1 MDKRN
6 QSQPDQEPKAP
17 AKLVTDLKD
26 LHKEHI
32 FVPPKVD
39 QSILNAAREHLEK
52 TSREPAEQE
61 TAGQPWIPKWAPW
74 PAAAA
79 SLMLL
84 LFLTLPGEKQALP
97 SALAK
102 TSAPSGIIALNQ
114 EPSSPTKKA
123 TKISPKDINK
133 DGQVDILDAFTLASR
148 IKAGAAIEENWDIN
162 GDGQVNQADVEEIS
176 AFAVKLDPE
185 DKS

>member
-39 QSILNAAREHLEK
+39 QSILNAARKQLGE
-52 TSREPAEQE
+52 TSREPVEQE
-61 TAGQPWIPKWAPW
+61 AAAQPWSPQWAPW
-74 PAAAA
+74 AAAAA

-84 LFLTLPGEKQALP
+84 LFLTLPGEKHTSP
-97 SALAK
+97 SA
-102 TSAPSGIIALNQ
+102 SAEEVAPKQKPSN
-114 EPSSPTKKA
+114 PTTKA
-123 TKISPKDINK
+123 TMISRKDINK

-148 IKAGAAIEENWDIN
+148 IQTGAIEENWDIN

-176 AFAVKLDPE
+176 AFAVKLEPK

>member
-1 MDKRN
+1 MDKQN
-6 QSQPDQEPKAP
+6 QSQPEQEPKAP
-17 AKLVTDLKD
+17 AKLVTDLKE

-61 TAGQPWIPKWAPW
+61 TAGQPWIPQWAPW
-74 PAAAA
+74 AAAAA

-84 LFLTLPGEKQALP
+84 LFLTLPGEKQTSP
-97 SALAK
+97 SAVAQ

-114 EPSSPTKKA
+114 EPSSPTTKA

-148 IKAGAAIEENWDIN
+148 IQTGSIEEKWDIN

-176 AFAVKLDPE
+176 AFAVKLEPK

>member
-39 QSILNAAREHLEK
+39 QSILNAAREQLEK

-61 TAGQPWIPKWAPW
+61 TVGQPWSPQWAPW
-74 PAAAA
+74 AAAA

-84 LFLTLPGEKQALP
+84 LFLTLPGEKQKPL
-97 SALAK
+97 
-102 TSAPSGIIALNQ
+102 
-114 EPSSPTKKA
+114 SPA
-123 TKISPKDINK
+123 TMISHKDINK
-133 DGQVDILDAFTLASR
+133 DGQVDILAAFTLASR

-176 AFAVKLDPE
+176 AFAVKLEPE
-185 DKS
+185 GKS

>member
-39 QSILNAAREHLEK
+39 QSILNAAREQLEE
-52 TSREPAEQE
+52 TSRESAEQE
-61 TAGQPWIPKWAPW
+61 TTRQPWIPQWAPW
-74 PAAAA
+74 AAAA

-84 LFLTLPGEKQALP
+84 LFLTLPGEKQKPL
-97 SALAK
+97 
-102 TSAPSGIIALNQ
+102 
-114 EPSSPTKKA
+114 SPA
-123 TKISPKDINK
+123 TMISHKDINK

>member
-6 QSQPDQEPKAP
+6 QSQPEQEPEAP

-39 QSILNAAREHLEK
+39 QSILNAAREQLEE

-61 TAGQPWIPKWAPW
+61 TARQPWIPQWAPW
-74 PAAAA
+74 AAAA

-84 LFLTLPGEKQALP
+84 LFLTLPGEKHTSP
-97 SALAK
+97 SALAEASV
-102 TSAPSGIIALNQ
+102 SAEEVAPKQKPL
-114 EPSSPTKKA
+114 SPA
-123 TKISPKDINK
+123 AMISRKDINK
-133 DGQVDILDAFTLASR
+133 DGQVDILDAFMLASR
-148 IKAGAAIEENWDIN
+148 IQTGAIEENWDIN

>member
-6 QSQPDQEPKAP
+6 QSQPEQEPEAP

-39 QSILNAAREHLEK
+39 QSILNAAREQLEE

-61 TAGQPWIPKWAPW
+61 TARQPWIPQWAPW
-74 PAAAA
+74 AAAA

-84 LFLTLPGEKQALP
+84 LFLTLPGEKHTSP

-102 TSAPSGIIALNQ
+102 ASVSAKEVALKQ
-114 EPSSPTKKA
+114 KPSSLA
-123 TKISPKDINK
+123 TMISRKDINK

-148 IKAGAAIEENWDIN
+148 IEHRTLEEKWDIN
-162 GDGQVNQADVEEIS
+162 GDGKVNQADVEEIS
-176 AFAVKLDPE
+176 AFAVKLGPE

>member
-1 MDKRN
+1 MDEQN
-6 QSQPDQEPKAP
+6 QSQSEQEPKAP
-17 AKLVTDLKD
+17 AKLVTDLKG

-39 QSILNAAREHLEK
+39 QSILNTAREQLG
-52 TSREPAEQE
+52 EPAEQR
-61 TAGQPWIPKWAPW
+61 PWIPQWTPWA
-74 PAAAA
+74 AAAA
-79 SLMLL
+79 SLILL
-84 LFLTLPGEKQALP
+84 LFLTLPGKKQTSP

-102 TSAPSGIIALNQ
+102 TSPPSKIIALNQ
-114 EPSSPTKKA
+114 EPSSPTIRA
-123 TKISPKDINK
+123 TTISPKDINK

-148 IKAGAAIEENWDIN
+148 IQTGSIEEKWDIN

-176 AFAVKLDPE
+176 AFAVKLGPE

>member
-6 QSQPDQEPKAP
+6 QSQPEQEPEAP

-61 TAGQPWIPKWAPW
+61 TAGQPWIPQWAPW
-74 PAAAA
+74 AAAAA

-84 LFLTLPGEKQALP
+84 LFLTLPSEKHTPP

-102 TSAPSGIIALNQ
+102 ALVSAEEVALKQ
-114 EPSSPTKKA
+114 KPSSPA
-123 TKISPKDINK
+123 TMISRKDINK

-176 AFAVKLDPE
+176 AFAVKLGPE

>member
-39 QSILNAAREHLEK
+39 QSILNAAREQLEE
-52 TSREPAEQE
+52 TSRESAEQE
-61 TAGQPWIPKWAPW
+61 TAGQPWIPQWAPW
-74 PAAAA
+74 AAAAA

-84 LFLTLPGEKQALP
+84 LFLTLPGEKHTSP
-97 SALAK
+97 SA
-102 TSAPSGIIALNQ
+102 SAEEVVLNQ
-114 EPSSPTKKA
+114 KPPSPATKA

-133 DGQVDILDAFTLASR
+133 DGQVDILDAFTLARR
-148 IKAGAAIEENWDIN
+148 IQTGAIEENWDIN

-176 AFAVKLDPE
+176 AFAVKLGPE

>member
-1 MDKRN
+1 MDKQN
-6 QSQPDQEPKAP
+6 QSQPEQDPKAP
-17 AKLVTDLKD
+17 AKLVTDLKE

-39 QSILNAAREHLEK
+39 QSILNAAREQLEE

-61 TAGQPWIPKWAPW
+61 TARQPWIPQWAPW
-74 PAAAA
+74 AAAAA

-84 LFLTLPGEKQALP
+84 LFLTLPGEKHTPP

-102 TSAPSGIIALNQ
+102 ASVSAEEVALKQ
-114 EPSSPTKKA
+114 KPSSPA
-123 TKISPKDINK
+123 TVISRKDINK

-176 AFAVKLDPE
+176 AFAVKLGPE

>member
-6 QSQPDQEPKAP
+6 QSQPEQEPKAP
-17 AKLVTDLKD
+17 AKLAADLKG

-39 QSILNAAREHLEK
+39 QSILNAAREHLGE
-52 TSREPAEQE
+52 TSREPVEQE
-61 TAGQPWIPKWAPW
+61 AATQPWIPQWAPW
-74 PAAAA
+74 AAAAA

-84 LFLTLPGEKQALP
+84 LFLTLPGEKQPPISVA
-97 SALAK
+97 
-102 TSAPSGIIALNQ
+102 
-114 EPSSPTKKA
+114 
-123 TKISPKDINK
+123 KISPMDINE

-148 IKAGAAIEENWDIN
+148 IEHRTLEEKWDIN
-162 GDGQVNQADVEEIS
+162 GDGQVDQADVEEIS
-176 AFAVKLDPE
+176 AFAVKLGPE

>member
-6 QSQPDQEPKAP
+6 QSQPEQEPKAP

-39 QSILNAAREHLEK
+39 QSILNAAREQLGE
-52 TSREPAEQE
+52 TSWKPAEQE
-61 TAGQPWIPKWAPW
+61 AARQPWIPQWAPW
-74 PAAAA
+74 AAAAA

-84 LFLTLPGEKQALP
+84 LFLTLPGEKHTSP

-102 TSAPSGIIALNQ
+102 ASVSAEEVAPKQ
-114 EPSSPTKKA
+114 KPSSPA
-123 TKISPKDINK
+123 TMISRNDINK
-133 DGQVDILDAFTLASR
+133 DGQVDILDAFVLASR
-148 IKAGAAIEENWDIN
+148 IQTGAIEENWDIN

-176 AFAVKLDPE
+176 AFAVKLNPE

>member
-6 QSQPDQEPKAP
+6 QSQPEQEPEAP

-61 TAGQPWIPKWAPW
+61 TAGQPWIPQWAPW
-74 PAAAA
+74 AAAAA

-84 LFLTLPGEKQALP
+84 LFLTLPGEKHTSP

-102 TSAPSGIIALNQ
+102 ASAPAEKVALMQ
-114 EPSSPTKKA
+114 KPSSPA
-123 TKISPKDINK
+123 TMISRKDINK

-176 AFAVKLDPE
+176 AFAVKLGPK

>member
-6 QSQPDQEPKAP
+6 QSQPEQEPKAP

-32 FVPPKVD
+32 FVPPVVD
-39 QSILNAAREHLEK
+39 QSILNAAREQLGE
-52 TSREPAEQE
+52 TSREPVEPA
-61 TAGQPWIPKWAPW
+61 TVAQPWFSQWAPW
-74 PAAAA
+74 AAAAA

-84 LFLTLPGEKQALP
+84 LVLTFPGEKQ
-97 SALAK
+97 
-102 TSAPSGIIALNQ
+102 
-114 EPSSPTKKA
+114 SPM
-123 TKISPKDINK
+123 DINE
-133 DGQVDILDAFTLASR
+133 DGQLDILDAFTLASR
-148 IKAGAAIEENWDIN
+148 IEHRTLEEKWDIN

>member
-1 MDKRN
+1 MDKQN
-6 QSQPDQEPKAP
+6 QSQPEQDPKAP

-39 QSILNAAREHLEK
+39 QSILNAGREHLGGA
-52 TSREPAEQE
+52 SRKPAEQE
-61 TAGQPWIPKWAPW
+61 TARQPWIPQWAPW
-74 PAAAA
+74 AAAAA

-84 LFLTLPGEKQALP
+84 LFLTFQGEKQPPISVA
-97 SALAK
+97 
-102 TSAPSGIIALNQ
+102 
-114 EPSSPTKKA
+114 
-123 TKISPKDINK
+123 KISPMDINE

-148 IKAGAAIEENWDIN
+148 IEHKTLEEKWDIN

-176 AFAVKLDPE
+176 AFAVKLGPE

>member
-6 QSQPDQEPKAP
+6 QSQPEQEPKAP
-17 AKLVTDLKD
+17 VKLVTDLKD

-39 QSILNAAREHLEK
+39 QSILNAAREQLEE
-52 TSREPAEQE
+52 TSREPIEP
-61 TAGQPWIPKWAPW
+61 TAVDQPWIPQWAPW
-74 PAAAA
+74 AAAAA

-84 LFLTLPGEKQALP
+84 LFLTLPGEKQTSP

-102 TSAPSGIIALNQ
+102 ASAPADKVALMQ
-114 EPSSPTKKA
+114 EPSSPTNKA
-123 TKISPKDINK
+123 IMISRKDINK
-133 DGQVDILDAFTLASR
+133 DGQVDILDAFTLARR
-148 IKAGAAIEENWDIN
+148 IQTGAIEENWDIN

-176 AFAVKLDPE
+176 AFAVKLGPE

>member
-6 QSQPDQEPKAP
+6 QSQPEQEPEAP

-39 QSILNAAREHLEK
+39 QSILNAAREQLEE

-61 TAGQPWIPKWAPW
+61 TAGQPWIPQWAPW
-74 PAAAA
+74 AAAAA

-84 LFLTLPGEKQALP
+84 LFLTLPGEKHTSP

-102 TSAPSGIIALNQ
+102 ASVSAEEVALKQ
-114 EPSSPTKKA
+114 KPSSPA
-123 TKISPKDINK
+123 TMISRKDINK
-133 DGQVDILDAFTLASR
+133 DGQVDILDAFMLASR
-148 IKAGAAIEENWDIN
+148 IQTGAIEENWDIN

-176 AFAVKLDPE
+176 AFAVKLGPE
-185 DKS
+185 DNS

>member
-1 MDKRN
+1 MDEHN
-6 QSQPDQEPKAP
+6 QTRPEQEPEAP
-17 AKLVTDLKD
+17 AKLVRDLKG

-39 QSILNAAREHLEK
+39 GSILNAAREHLGE

-61 TAGQPWIPKWAPW
+61 TVGQPWIPQWAPW
-74 PAAAA
+74 AAAAA

-84 LFLTLPGEKQALP
+84 LFLTLPGEKQP
-97 SALAK
+97 PISAA
-102 TSAPSGIIALNQ
+102 
-114 EPSSPTKKA
+114 
-123 TKISPKDINK
+123 KISPMDINE

-148 IKAGAAIEENWDIN
+148 IEHRTLEEKWDIN
-162 GDGQVNQADVEEIS
+162 GDGQVDQADVEEIS
-176 AFAVKLDPE
+176 AFAVKLGPE

>member
-1 MDKRN
+1 MDKQN
-6 QSQPDQEPKAP
+6 QSQPEQEPKAP
-17 AKLVTDLKD
+17 AKLVTDLKE

-61 TAGQPWIPKWAPW
+61 TAGQPWIPQWAPW
-74 PAAAA
+74 AAAAA

-84 LFLTLPGEKQALP
+84 LFLTLPGEKQKPL
-97 SALAK
+97 
-102 TSAPSGIIALNQ
+102 
-114 EPSSPTKKA
+114 SPA
-123 TKISPKDINK
+123 TMISHKDINK
-133 DGQVDILDAFTLASR
+133 DGQVDILDAFMLASR
-148 IKAGAAIEENWDIN
+148 IQTGAIEANWDIN

-176 AFAVKLDPE
+176 AFAVKLGPE

>member
-6 QSQPDQEPKAP
+6 QSQPEQEPEPP

-39 QSILNAAREHLEK
+39 QSILNAAREHLGE
-52 TSREPAEQE
+52 TSREPVEQE
-61 TAGQPWIPKWAPW
+61 AATQPWIPQWAPW
-74 PAAAA
+74 AAAAA

-84 LFLTLPGEKQALP
+84 LFLTLPGEKRPSP

-133 DGQVDILDAFTLASR
+133 DGQVDILDAFMLASR
-148 IKAGAAIEENWDIN
+148 IQTGAIEENWDIN

-176 AFAVKLDPE
+176 AFAVRLGPE

>member
-6 QSQPDQEPKAP
+6 QSQPDQDPKAP
-17 AKLVTDLKD
+17 TKLVVGLKD

-39 QSILNAAREHLEK
+39 ESILNAAREHLRG
-52 TSREPAEQE
+52 TSREPVEQE
-61 TAGQPWIPKWAPW
+61 AAAQPWIPQWAPW
-74 PAAAA
+74 AAAAA

-84 LFLTLPGEKQALP
+84 LFLTLPGEKQP
-97 SALAK
+97 PISAA
-102 TSAPSGIIALNQ
+102 
-114 EPSSPTKKA
+114 
-123 TKISPKDINK
+123 KISPMDINE

-148 IKAGAAIEENWDIN
+148 IEHRTLEEKWDIN
-162 GDGQVNQADVEEIS
+162 GDGKVDQADVEEIS
-176 AFAVKLDPE
+176 AFAVKLGPE

>member
-6 QSQPDQEPKAP
+6 QSQPEQEPKAP
-17 AKLVTDLKD
+17 VKLVTDLEG

-39 QSILNAAREHLEK
+39 QSILNAAREQLEE

-61 TAGQPWIPKWAPW
+61 TAGQPWIPQWAPW
-74 PAAAA
+74 AAAAA

-84 LFLTLPGEKQALP
+84 LFLTLPGEKHTSP
-97 SALAK
+97 TALAK
-102 TSAPSGIIALNQ
+102 DSASAEEVALKQKPPS
-114 EPSSPTKKA
+114 PA
-123 TKISPKDINK
+123 TMISRKDINK
-133 DGQVDILDAFTLASR
+133 DGQVDILDAFTLARR
-148 IKAGAAIEENWDIN
+148 IQAGAIEENWDIN

-176 AFAVKLDPE
+176 AFAVKLGPE
-185 DKS
+185 DNS

>member
-6 QSQPDQEPKAP
+6 QSQPEQEPEAP
-17 AKLVTDLKD
+17 DKLVTDLKD

-39 QSILNAAREHLEK
+39 QSILNAAREQLEE

-61 TAGQPWIPKWAPW
+61 TAGQPWIPQWAPW
-74 PAAAA
+74 AGAAA

-84 LFLTLPGEKQALP
+84 LFLTLPGEKQPPISVAI
-97 SALAK
+97 K
-102 TSAPSGIIALNQ
+102 
-114 EPSSPTKKA
+114 SPM
-123 TKISPKDINK
+123 DINK

-148 IKAGAAIEENWDIN
+148 IEHRTIEEKWDIN
-162 GDGQVNQADVEEIS
+162 GDGHVNQADVEEIS
-176 AFAVKLDPE
+176 AFAVKLGPE

>member
-6 QSQPDQEPKAP
+6 QSQPEQEPKAP
-17 AKLVTDLKD
+17 AKLVTDLKG

-39 QSILNAAREHLEK
+39 QSILNAAREHLGE
-52 TSREPAEQE
+52 TSREPVEQE
-61 TAGQPWIPKWAPW
+61 AATQPWIPQWAPW
-74 PAAAA
+74 AAAAA

-84 LFLTLPGEKQALP
+84 LFLTLPGEKQPPISVA
-97 SALAK
+97 
-102 TSAPSGIIALNQ
+102 
-114 EPSSPTKKA
+114 
-123 TKISPKDINK
+123 KISPMDINE

-148 IKAGAAIEENWDIN
+148 IEHRTLEEKWDIN

-176 AFAVKLDPE
+176 DFAVKLEPE
-185 DKS
+185 GKS

>member
-1 MDKRN
+1 MNEQN
-6 QSQPDQEPKAP
+6 QRQPEQGPKAP
-17 AKLVTDLKD
+17 AKLVTDLKG

-39 QSILNAAREHLEK
+39 ESILNAAREHLKE
-52 TSREPAEQE
+52 TSRKPAEQ
-61 TAGQPWIPKWAPW
+61 QPWIPQWTPWA
-74 PAAAA
+74 AAAA

-84 LFLTLPGEKQALP
+84 LFLTLPGEKQPPISVAI
-97 SALAK
+97 K
-102 TSAPSGIIALNQ
+102 
-114 EPSSPTKKA
+114 SPM
-123 TKISPKDINK
+123 DINK

-148 IKAGAAIEENWDIN
+148 IEHRTIEEKWDIN

-176 AFAVKLDPE
+176 AFAVRLGPE

>member
-39 QSILNAAREHLEK
+39 QSILNAAREQLEE
-52 TSREPAEQE
+52 TSRESTEQE
-61 TAGQPWIPKWAPW
+61 TARQPWIPQWAPW
-74 PAAAA
+74 AAAA

-84 LFLTLPGEKQALP
+84 LFLTLPGEKQPPISVAI
-97 SALAK
+97 K
-102 TSAPSGIIALNQ
+102 
-114 EPSSPTKKA
+114 SPM
-123 TKISPKDINK
+123 DINE

-148 IKAGAAIEENWDIN
+148 IEHRTLEEKWDIN
-162 GDGQVNQADVEEIS
+162 GDGRVDQADVEEIS
-176 AFAVKLDPE
+176 DFAVKLEPE
-185 DKS
+185 GKS

>member
-1 MDKRN
+1 MDKQN
-6 QSQPDQEPKAP
+6 QSQPEQEPEAP

-39 QSILNAAREHLEK
+39 ESILNAAREQLGE
-52 TSREPAEQE
+52 TSREPVEQE
-61 TAGQPWIPKWAPW
+61 AATQPWIPQWAPW
-74 PAAAA
+74 AAAAA

-84 LFLTLPGEKQALP
+84 LFLTLPGEKQ
-97 SALAK
+97 
-102 TSAPSGIIALNQ
+102 
-114 EPSSPTKKA
+114 PTISVA
-123 TKISPKDINK
+123 KISPMDINE

-148 IKAGAAIEENWDIN
+148 IEHRTLEEKWDIN
-162 GDGQVNQADVEEIS
+162 GDGQVDQADVEEIS
-176 AFAVKLDPE
+176 AFAVKLGPE